1 MCYFIYKDFFFFFFS
16 KKNNSIAIY
25 KIDEQGFIYGIGN
38 YIQ

>member
-1 MCYFIYKDFFFFFFS
+1 MCYFIYKDFFSLFS
-16 KKNNSIAIY
+16 KKNNRIAIY